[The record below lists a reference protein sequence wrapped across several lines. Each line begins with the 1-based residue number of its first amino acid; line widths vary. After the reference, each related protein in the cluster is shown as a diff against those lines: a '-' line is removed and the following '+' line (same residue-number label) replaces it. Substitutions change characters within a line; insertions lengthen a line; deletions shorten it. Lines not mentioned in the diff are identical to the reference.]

1 MTTPCRSRRGVSLV
15 ELLVCLAIIGIMVSL
30 MFPAIQSVRAG
41 MARAECGD
49 HSRQLSLALAMYCDA
64 HRGLLPPPPAPPH
77 PGGWAREILPFMEE
91 RSLFAALDVRL
102 PITAP
107 VNAGAARTRPPLM
120 RCMFAPWRDS
130 DVAGVSPSDFLLV
143 VTVPSTP
150 GVPRQPDARRRKD
163 VSAVFRHAAKS
174 VAVAW
179 PVSVETDWETVS
191 ALEANNAWPYWHPP
205 APTGGLGSLTDE
217 GL

>member
-30 MFPAIQSVRAG
+30 LFPAIHSVRAG

-49 HSRQLSLALAMYCDA
+49 HRRQLSLALAMFRDA
-64 HRGLLPPPPAPPH
+64 NRGLLPPLPAPPH
-77 PGGWAREILPFMEE
+77 PVGWAREILPFMEE
-91 RSLFAALDVRL
+91 RSLYTALDVRL

-130 DVAGVSPSDFLLV
+130 DLAGVPPSDFLLV
-143 VTVPSTP
+143 VSVPTVP
-150 GVPRQPDARRRKD
+150 GVPRRPGAGRTKDA
-163 VSAVFRHAAKS
+163 HAYFHHAPKNF
-174 VAVAW
+174 AAPW
-179 PVSVETDWETVS
+179 PLSVETDGETLT
-191 ALEANNAWPYWHPP
+191 ALMANNAWPFWHPP
-205 APTGGLGSLTDE
+205 APTGGLGSLTDD